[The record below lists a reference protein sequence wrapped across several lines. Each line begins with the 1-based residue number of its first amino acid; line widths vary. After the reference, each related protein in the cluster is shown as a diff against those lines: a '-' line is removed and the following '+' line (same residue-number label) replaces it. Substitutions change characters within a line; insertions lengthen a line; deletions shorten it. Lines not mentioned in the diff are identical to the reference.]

1 MTHHLSICLELYIS
15 VSIIATSLDVTGIMV
30 GKGDPWISLFQLFS
44 GKWAIFPTHF
54 NAPSFSESQQGN
66 LRFPE
71 DRTTLSPWSLTAE
84 FVMALGFVSQL
95 SDLMQVDDG
104 GFLSDKWL
112 YYMTSLHYIQ
122 IYLTD
127 AYCIWCMGL
136 YITLFITYIYIQS

>member
-1 MTHHLSICLELYIS
+1 M
-15 VSIIATSLDVTGIMV
+15 MV
-30 GKGDPWISLFQLFS
+30 GKG
-44 GKWAIFPTHF
+44 AIFPTHF

-104 GFLSDKWL
+104 GFLSDK
-112 YYMTSLHYIQ
+112 
-122 IYLTD
+122 
-127 AYCIWCMGL
+127 
-136 YITLFITYIYIQS
+136 